1 MEKYVENYFEKLNEF
16 EKNKG
21 IFASLRDKEF
31 AFISTLKESYDNL
44 FESTEPY
51 IYCSPRNCDG
61 APNFTYKEALSN
73 HENKRKQI
81 LEFYSK
87 NCDNADKLYSTLQNQ
102 YAELSNAISPLL
114 EYCGFNIRAFGNLLA
129 NLVSVVEGKDY
140 SYKKAL
146 YDDCDGHENIVY
158 IIASDNISPAEKF
171 SSLEA
176 LRKCCIQQNAL
187 LLGATLS
194 TNEMAYSVFETK
206 EDDRFLEWQLF
217 VPEKLSYMKDAV
229 SSLINLRIERKDV
242 RVSDETL
249 AIFED
254 EFFSSMIDQM
264 ETNYANVNSSLDD
277 EISRKEESTKL
288 YIEDIKQKK
297 KTKSEQLASFM
308 AKYKPKTEE

>member
-21 IFASLRDKEF
+21 KFAALRNKE
-31 AFISTLKESYDNL
+31 ASFISMLSQSFISVLGK
-44 FESTEPY
+44 TEPY
-51 IYCSPRNCDG
+51 IYFVDKTTEETGRSR
-61 APNFTYKEALSN
+61 KEVLQEHKN
-73 HENKRKQI
+73 NRKQI

-87 NCDNADKLYSTLQNQ
+87 NCDNADDLYSTLQKQ
-102 YAELSNAISPLL
+102 YAELRDEISPLL
-114 EYCGFNIRAFGNLLA
+114 EYGCFNVGAFGNLLS
-129 NLVSVVEGKDY
+129 NLVSVVEGKNY

-146 YDDCDGHENIVY
+146 YDDYDGYENIVY

-187 LLGATLS
+187 LLGATLP
-194 TNEMAYSVFETK
+194 TNEKAYSVFETK

-217 VPEKLSYMKDAV
+217 APEKLSYMKDAV

-242 RVSDETL
+242 HVSKETME
-249 AIFED
+249 IFED
-254 EFFSSMIDQM
+254 SFFSSVV
-264 ETNYANVNSSLDD
+264 EKVEENYALRERELEDKISLK
-277 EISRKEESTKL
+277 RQSTKF
-288 YIEDIKQKK
+288 YIDEIKQKK
-297 KTKSEQLASFM
+297 KTNSEQLASFM